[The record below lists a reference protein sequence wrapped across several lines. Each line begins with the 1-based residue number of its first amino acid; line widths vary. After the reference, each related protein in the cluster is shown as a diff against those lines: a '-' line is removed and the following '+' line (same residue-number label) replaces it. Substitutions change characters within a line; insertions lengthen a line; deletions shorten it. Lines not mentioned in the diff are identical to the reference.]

1 VLGTEVGGFF
11 FLFLFSKVLAQLQLN
26 LKSRLAVFSIVEL
39 F

>member
-11 FLFLFSKVLAQLQLN
+11 FFFFFLKVLAQLQLN
-26 LKSRLAVFSIVEL
+26 LKSRLAVFSIIEL